1 MCYSFYSFTVVIS
14 NYVHPRTCGCN
25 VTPRNVTGLSRF
37 VITHV
42 VDSLPFSKPFPL
54 QNNSGNCLDV
64 VRINALL
71 SIIPVVFVHG

>member
-14 NYVHPRTCGCN
+14 NYVRPRTCGCD
-25 VTPRNVTGLSRF
+25 VTPRNVTM
-37 VITHV
+37 THVNV

-71 SIIPVVFVHG
+71 SVIPVVFVHG